1 MPRANGSPVFDGVVA
16 LDGPSGTGKSTVAR
30 RLAGRIGARYLDTG
44 AMYRA
49 ATAVVLRAGVDPA
62 DGPAVRDAL
71 RDLAVDISTDP
82 DTVSVGVAGVDL
94 TAEIRGAPVTQAVS
108 AVSALPAVRERL
120 VAQQRDLIGA
130 GGIVV
135 EGRDIASVV
144 WPQAE
149 VKVYLTAAPDV
160 RARRRAGDLPVA
172 AVSEASASVADIAAD
187 LHRRDTLDRT
197 RAVSPLVHADGAVE
211 LDTSDLDIDGVVDAV
226 VALLPGPAPRA

>member
-1 MPRANGSPVFDGVVA
+1 MPGPRADFDGVVA

-30 RLAGRIGARYLDTG
+30 RLAARIGARYLDTG

-62 DGPAVRDAL
+62 DGPAVREAL
-71 RDLAVDISTDP
+71 RDLDIDISTDP
-82 DTVSVGVAGVDL
+82 AMTRVGVAGTDL
-94 TAEIRGAPVTQAVS
+94 TAEIRGARVTSAVS

-130 GGIVV
+130 GDIVV

-149 VKVYLTAAPDV
+149 LKVYLTATPEV
-160 RARRRAGDLPVA
+160 RARRRAGELAPVG
-172 AVSEASASVADIAAD
+172 AVSVAEVAAD
-187 LHRRDTLDRT
+187 LHRRDTLDSS
-197 RAVSPLVHADGAVE
+197 RAVSPLVRADGAVE
-211 LDTSDLDIDGVVDAV
+211 LDTSDLDIDGVVDAI
-226 VALLPGPAPRA
+226 VALLPGPSRHS